1 VPVYAGYL
9 LYVGTY
15 LPPQHARTTATFTVL
30 SFVAGSKSRGS
41 ISVELERGL
50 VEDLEGEAVCVCV
63 FVCVCVP
70 VVCGWERV
78 QGQHQEH

>member
-1 VPVYAGYL
+1 M
-9 LYVGTY
+9 
-15 LPPQHARTTATFTVL
+15 
-30 SFVAGSKSRGS
+30 
-41 ISVELERGL
+41 ELEGGL

-63 FVCVCVP
+63 CVCVCVP